1 MVLGKLLGGGALKT
15 VAGVIDD
22 LHTSE
27 EEKQQLKVRFAE
39 IESKLKETLSK

>member
-22 LHTSE
+22 LHTSD
-27 EEKQQLKVRFAE
+27 EEKQQLKVRYAE
-39 IESKLKETLSK
+39 IESKHK